1 MQSRRRIDQVL
12 DPEFVEGIE
21 GLDLD
26 EIRSR
31 RSLAGDVENELSY
44 YRRLLHGRMDLIRFE
59 LRRRSGEETRS
70 LIEALPEI
78 LADPEPAGNHR
89 SGRYEVP
96 ELPMLPDVGKRDI
109 DHILGG
115 DVLLRL
121 GDLSDD
127 ELTTALAS
135 VSEVEVEISEHRRS
149 VQKVEDVFVEALA
162 SRYRVG

>member
-12 DPEFVEGIE
+12 DPEFVEAMSD
-21 GLDLD
+21 LDLD

-31 RSLAGDVENELSY
+31 RQLAGDVENELSY

-59 LRRRSGEETRS
+59 LRRRSGEETRT

-78 LADPEPAGNHR
+78 LADPTPTTSHR

-96 ELPMLPDVGKRDI
+96 DLPMLPDVGKREI
-109 DHILGG
+109 DHILGD
-115 DVLLRL
+115 DVLMRLTEL
-121 GDLSDD
+121 GDEELSS
-127 ELTTALAS
+127 ALES
-135 VSEVEVEISEHRRS
+135 ISEMEVEISEHRRS
-149 VQKVEDVFVEALA
+149 VQRVEDVFVEELA